1 MLPPQLIVAG
11 IIAVA
16 SAATGFGAAWQI
28 QSWRADSEEK
38 DRVEATLE
46 NQRLIGATRTRNDQA
61 VINAVNNGVARS
73 AALRR
78 DSDNARAAADSL
90 RDEITRTV
98 RDASAS
104 LAACTVRTAALGE
117 LCAAATESHRQ
128 LAEKA
133 DRHASD
139 IRTIIEAWPK

>member
-1 MLPPQLIVAG
+1 MIPPQLIVAG
-11 IIAVA
+11 IIATA

-73 AALRR
+73 TALRR
-78 DSDNARAAADSL
+78 DSDSARAAADSL

>member
-11 IIAVA
+11 VIAVA

-46 NQRLIGATRTRNDQA
+46 NQRLIGATRTRNDKA
-61 VINAVNNGVARS
+61 VIDAVNNGVARS
-73 AALRR
+73 TALRR
-78 DSDNARAAADSL
+78 DSDSARAAADSL
-90 RDEITRTV
+90 RDEVTRTV

-104 LAACTVRTAALGE
+104 LDACTLRANTLGE
-117 LCAAATESHRQ
+117 LFDASTESYRI
-128 LAEKA
+128 LAAKA
-133 DRHASD
+133 SLHASD